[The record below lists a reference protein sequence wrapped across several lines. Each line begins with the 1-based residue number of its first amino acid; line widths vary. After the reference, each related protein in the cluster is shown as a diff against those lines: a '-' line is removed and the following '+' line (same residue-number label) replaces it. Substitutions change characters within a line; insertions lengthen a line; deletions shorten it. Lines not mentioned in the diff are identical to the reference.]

1 MTLPSHA
8 IATYTAKQTIPY
20 QHLTIDCSLNELS
33 TEPRPL
39 GNSNV
44 FNKNCQSPLTQRTK
58 YKNSTYEKEKRKQFF
73 NKIYGISDQY
83 SRTVHKLRKNKEL
96 TLQEHQNKLLQF
108 SSNLRKESILK
119 LNKEFRKLRVET
131 SIVHPLPP
139 LNYHNLLEHSKL
151 ELLRNSRRK
160 RISLQKSLMC
170 KTLGN
175 KTAYELEMEKD
186 RVYFTKPKKENS
198 NISRLYEIL
207 PEHIVRALE
216 KHK

>member
-1 MTLPSHA
+1 MTLPSQS
-8 IATYTAKQTIPY
+8 IATHSAKRATPY
-20 QHLTIDCSLNELS
+20 KHLTIDCSLNELS

-39 GNSNV
+39 RSSNL
-44 FNKNCQSPLTQRTK
+44 FTKNVQSSPTQRTK
-58 YKNSTYEKEKRKQFF
+58 YKNSTYEKEKRRQFF
-73 NKIYGISDQY
+73 NRIYGISDQY
-83 SRTVHKLRKNKEL
+83 ARTVHKLRKNKEL
-96 TLQEHQNKLLQF
+96 TLQEHQNQLLQF

-139 LNYHNLLEHSKL
+139 LNYNNLLEHSKL
-151 ELLRNSRRK
+151 ELAKNSRRK

-170 KTLGN
+170 KNLGN

-186 RVYFTKPKKENS
+186 RVYFSKPPKENS